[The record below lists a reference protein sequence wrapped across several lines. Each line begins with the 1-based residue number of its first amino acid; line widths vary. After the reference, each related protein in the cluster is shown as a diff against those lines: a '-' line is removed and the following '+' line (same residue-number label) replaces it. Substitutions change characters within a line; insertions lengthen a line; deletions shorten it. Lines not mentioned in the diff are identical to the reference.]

1 MTKDTQQEPAVAALN
16 ATLSRQKD
24 TQQEPAVAAL
34 NATLSRQAA
43 ALAKM
48 REKFPDGEVGY
59 RPMPLIKKEEYDK
72 LPKDKCKICGGY
84 HATSKTGHLSYI
96 GHAALTNRLLDADAL
111 WNWEP
116 LSPDDNGFPRFD
128 ATGGLWIKLTIA
140 GMTRIGYG
148 NAEKMPYSEVGARDK
163 SVIGDALR
171 NAAMRFGAALE
182 MWHKG
187 TLGEPDPVF
196 EYGSTEPTGKPAVT
210 MPESAGKPVTEAVTE
225 VVKPATAKAS
235 EADKQTAEK
244 TAKDE
249 QLAEEGEVK
258 FIEKKLSALKVT
270 DGDQLILDTIGTGT
284 LDNLTKANFEKLKSA
299 VKGKK

>member
-1 MTKDTQQEPAVAALN
+1 MTEK
-16 ATLSRQKD
+16 

-48 REKFPDGEVGY
+48 REPFPDNLVSY
-59 RPMPLIKKEEYDK
+59 KPQRLIKADEYDK
-72 LPKDKCKICGGY
+72 LQKEACTVCGGY
-84 HATSKTGHLSYI
+84 HPANKAGQRRVVGHLSYC
-96 GHAALTNRLLDADAL
+96 GHAAVTKRLLDADPT
-111 WNWEP
+111 WSWEP
-116 LSPDDNGFPRFD
+116 LANDANGEPHFD
-128 ATGGLWIKLTIA
+128 TSGGLWIKLTVA
-140 GMTRIGYG
+140 GVTRLGYG
-148 NAEKMPYSEVGARDK
+148 HNEVMKYSEIGSRTKA
-163 SVIGDALR
+163 VISDALR

-182 MWHKG
+182 EWHKG
-187 TLGEPDPVF
+187 ELGLPDPVLLGF
-196 EYGSTEPTGKPAVT
+196 GGLSDEEPTGKPAVA
-210 MPESAGKPVTEAVTE
+210 MPESAGKPATE
-225 VVKPATAKAS
+225 VVKTAPAKAS
-235 EADKQTAEK
+235 EPDKQPAEK

-249 QLAEEGEVK
+249 QLAEDGEVK